1 MTPETLLILASVA
14 ALVSLACALAS
25 FLLTF
30 ADDGGETSEDVPP
43 EEVRAYLLTLSGAV
57 TCRD

>member
-1 MTPETLLILASVA
+1 MTSETLFILVSVA
-14 ALVSLACALAS
+14 ALVSLACAIAS
-25 FLLTF
+25 VLLTF
-30 ADDGGETSEDVPP
+30 ADDGETSEDVPP

>member
-1 MTPETLLILASVA
+1 MTSETLFILVSVA

>member
-1 MTPETLLILASVA
+1 MTPETLIIFAAVA
-14 ALVSLACALAS
+14 ALVSFACALAS

-30 ADDGGETSEDVPP
+30 AADDGETSEDVPP

>member
-1 MTPETLLILASVA
+1 MNPETLFILAAVA

-30 ADDGGETSEDVPP
+30 ADDGETSEDVPP